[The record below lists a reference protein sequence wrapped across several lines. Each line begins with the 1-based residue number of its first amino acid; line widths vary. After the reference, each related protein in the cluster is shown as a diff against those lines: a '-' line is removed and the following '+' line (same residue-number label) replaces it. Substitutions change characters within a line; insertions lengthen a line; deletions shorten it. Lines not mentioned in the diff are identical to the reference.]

1 MVQKNDQL
9 FIEQLPEGFAYLEL
23 VKTEKGRQTDLI
35 FRYVNR
41 AFEELSGFPRVKIIN
56 KKLSDLSD
64 VYDNLGI
71 ARDRFIQMMH
81 LNLGEIIFE
90 HYIDKYDRWTEIKV
104 YTTDENYINVIV
116 RDITNQKKNELEHIY
131 QNKSLK
137 TLFDNSFDA
146 VVSID
151 ADDLIIDV
159 NGNFVRMFGYRRGDV
174 IGRHIDDIMNQS
186 KPGSANKESTARV
199 LAGEKVE
206 EEDIRYNKQGEP
218 MEVMIKALPIII
230 DNKRVGAYAF
240 YSNITERKKAE
251 RELQER
257 ESKYNAI
264 FEGSHDAITIVS
276 DEGLFIDCNQRAL
289 DLYGLKSKAEFVMTR
304 PSDFSPIL
312 QPDGKTSFEAAN
324 ENVSKAIK
332 TKEHIHFEW
341 IHQRKD
347 GEVFPAEVILKAF
360 TLKGKTVLQGSVRDI
375 TDRKQAEENLL
386 YISFHDNL
394 TGTYN
399 RAYFDEEA
407 KRLDSERQLPI
418 SIIMA
423 DLNGLKLINDTYGHT
438 KGDELLVKAAE
449 LIKNSCRREDIIARW
464 GGDEFV
470 VLLPKTDLDGASTI
484 GKRISENCRL
494 AYVEDIPISMALGIS
509 CKNYKATDLSKILRD
524 AEDNMY
530 KQKLTESR
538 STKSAVLKAL
548 LKTLAEK
555 SFETEVHTRR
565 MQKIARQI
573 GEKIN
578 LPDAEIKRLEL
589 LITLH
594 DIGKINIS
602 EEILTKRSPLSKN
615 EWEIIKKHP
624 EIGYRI
630 ARATEEFAHVAQDIL
645 AHHERWDGKGYPQ
658 GIKGSRIPL
667 LARITSIAD
676 AYEVMT
682 NGRPYKKALSIEE
695 VLEEFKK
702 CSGTQFDPE
711 LTRVFFSCLKVP
723 N

>member
-1 MVQKNDQL
+1 MEHKKNQL
-9 FIEQLPEGFAYLEL
+9 FIEQLPEGFAYLEA
-23 VKTEKGRQTDLI
+23 VNTAKGRQTDLI

-41 AFEELSGFPRVKIIN
+41 AFEELSGFPRTKIVN
-56 KKLSDLSD
+56 KKLSELSD
-64 VYDNLGI
+64 AYDNLGI
-71 ARDRFIQMMH
+71 AWDRLIQIMY
-81 LNLGEIIFE
+81 LNLEENIFE
-90 HYIDKYDRWTEIKV
+90 HYIEKYDRWTEIKV
-104 YTTDENYINVIV
+104 CNVADNYTSILV
-116 RDITNQKKNELEHIY
+116 RDITSQKINELDQIY

-151 ADDLIIDV
+151 ADDLIMDV
-159 NGNFVRMFGYRRGDV
+159 NSNFPRMFGYKRGEV

-199 LAGEKVE
+199 RDGGKVE
-206 EEDIRYNKQGEP
+206 EEGVRYNKQGEP
-218 MEVMIKALPIII
+218 IEVMIKALPIII
-230 DNKRVGAYAF
+230 DNKRAGAYAF
-240 YSNITERKKAE
+240 YSNITKRKKAE

-257 ESKYNAI
+257 EGKYNAI

-276 DEGLFIDCNQRAL
+276 EDGLFIDCNQRAL
-289 DLYGLKSKAEFVMTR
+289 DLYGVESKAEFIMTR

-312 QPDGKTSFEAAN
+312 QPDGKTSLVAAN
-324 ENVSKAIK
+324 EKVSAALKS
-332 TKEHIHFEW
+332 KEHLHFEW
-341 IHQRKD
+341 VHQRKN
-347 GEVFPAEVILKAF
+347 GEVFPAEVILRAF
-360 TLKGKTVLQGSVRDI
+360 ILEGKTVLQGSVRDI
-375 TDRKQAEENLL
+375 TDRKQAQENLL

-399 RAYFDEEA
+399 RAYFDEET

-423 DLNGLKLINDTYGHT
+423 DLNGLKLVNDTYGHS
-438 KGDELLVKAAE
+438 KGDELLIKAAE
-449 LIKNSCRREDIIARW
+449 LIENSCRREDIIARW

-470 VLLPKTDLDGASTI
+470 VLLPKTDLDEASKI

-509 CKNYKATDLSKILRD
+509 CKDYKATELVKVMRD

-578 LPDAEIKRLEL
+578 LPDTEIKRLEL

-602 EEILTKRSPLSKN
+602 EEILTKRGPLSKN

-624 EIGYRI
+624 EIGFRI

-658 GIKGSRIPL
+658 GLEGSKIPL

-682 NGRPYKKALSIEE
+682 NGRPYKKALAIEE
-695 VLEEFKK
+695 VLAEFQK
-702 CSGTQFDPE
+702 CAGTQFDPE
-711 LTRVFFSCLKVP
+711 LTGVFFSCLKT
-723 N
+723 